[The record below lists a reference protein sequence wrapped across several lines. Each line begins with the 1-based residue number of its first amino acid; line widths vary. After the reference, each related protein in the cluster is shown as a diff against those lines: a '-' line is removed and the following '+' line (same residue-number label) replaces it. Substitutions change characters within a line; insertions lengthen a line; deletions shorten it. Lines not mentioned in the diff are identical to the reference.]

1 MGNRARGHVDAG
13 DLGREL
19 AALDLIESC
28 EVARVLKQ
36 GPPETTELVR
46 LPGEGTGTRG
56 IRKTFEGDEGP
67 GAAYR
72 VLAKAQEE
80 GRACDRL
87 PRVRAVAEMGATR
100 FVLLDYVEGTTLQKI
115 VEAGPLAPLRALDV
129 TIEICR
135 AAEELHALPAGSLIH
150 RDIKPSN
157 VIVQGDCVTLIDLGI
172 ARVWRAGAER
182 DTVRFGTPGF
192 APPEQYGYGQTSVE
206 SDVYAIGMVLAFCL
220 LGKVPGQEER
230 ANGFAGL
237 PADLRSLVAR
247 AASFDP
253 SDRYPTAAAFRRAL
267 EDVRDARVAGD
278 VRDERDAQ
286 DASDVRY
293 ALDVRAAR
301 ETIDVRGASA
311 PLGDPAPVTSTSAP
325 VNRPSATSASAY
337 ADRPPATL
345 APAPADRPPASFP
358 RRRAA
363 CGATRGIR
371 DRLRA
376 WCARP
381 AARWLGCTWN
391 VVLSV
396 WFVFSLVVSVSVVV
410 DPTTEAD
417 RALPLAARAV
427 EYLGIMGPAQVFFWA
442 PFVYKGSRKTAFPLV
457 GRVSWLRGLARS
469 WGLAALCLV
478 ATFVLLELLAPG
490 TVVAS
495 G

>member
-1 MGNRARGHVDAG
+1 MGNSAFAHIDPGE
-13 DLGREL
+13 LGREL
-19 AALDLIESC
+19 AALERIKACTVE
-28 EVARVLKQ
+28 RVLKQ

-46 LPGEGTGTRG
+46 EPAEGSGAG
-56 IRKTFEGDEGP
+56 DLCIRKTFEGDGGV
-67 GAAYR
+67 GASYEM
-72 VLAKAQEE
+72 LARAQAA
-80 GRACDRL
+80 GAACDRL
-87 PRVRAVAEMGATR
+87 PRMRACAQVGETR
-100 FVLLDYVEGTTLQKI
+100 FVLLDYVEGETLQAF
-115 VEAGPLAPLRALDV
+115 VEGAGPLPVERALEV
-129 TIEICR
+129 AIEICR
-135 AAEELHALPAGSLIH
+135 AAEELHALPAGPLIH

-157 VIVQGDCVTLIDLGI
+157 VIVHGERVALIDLGI
-172 ARVWRAGAER
+172 ARVWRPGAER

-237 PADLRSLVAR
+237 PADLRPLVAR

-253 SDRYPTAAAFRRAL
+253 ADRYPTAAAFRRAL

-337 ADRPPATL
+337 ADRPPA
-345 APAPADRPPASFP
+345 SFP

-363 CGATRGIR
+363 RGATRGIR

-376 WCARP
+376 WCVRP

-478 ATFVLLELLAPG
+478 STFVLLELLAPG